1 MKALDNG
8 RIGAALGDVQRA
20 IAWAGLLSALL
31 GPALALSPLPGGVGF
46 AALVVFACV
55 APGAACV
62 CHVRLGDPVAAWAV
76 VLVLSMSLTVIAAV
90 TLAWARWW
98 EPGVGIVIV
107 AALSAASCVVALL
120 SKETEPGAAP
130 APGTRL
136 SGSASLH
143 AHDATT
149 LIPRQGADSTA
160 SREGRTGGADADA
173 AAWGPHTPHE
183 ERGDETTVIPRIGGP
198 VSGALSDA
206 TTVLPHVGGATLAAA
221 ADQTQVITRIEIPSP
236 RRTPG
241 GADETTVIP
250 KITDAATPTPS
261 DATTVIP
268 RITDATTVIPRIGD
282 TAPPA
287 DETTVLSRVTAQ
299 SPATAQPSAAA
310 QPEADAEARPLSAYD
325 RLRLRRRDL
334 AIAVLTLTAGTGAWV
349 LALIQADLADVD
361 DFGLLSAMPPAYFAA
376 LTICVLG
383 FVWEVSRRSPRAWA
397 AVGHTVLLLAIMHA
411 TVPALL
417 AEPEYAWTYKHLGVI
432 DLIASGR
439 PMDNAYDVYQQWPAF
454 FALVAQLTETAG
466 VSALRIASWAPVFFG
481 LINLLPA
488 YAIFRTLSTDRRV
501 PYLAAFVFSAVNWV
515 AQDYLAPQ
523 AFAYTLS
530 LGALLVLLRWL
541 RRDPAPAKEIGP
553 RFLRRLWAWAQTG
566 MGPLPYTSSRAKTLS
581 LVTLYVVYAAIVVS
595 HQLSPYLIAISATA
609 LVAFRLVQTVQILP
623 IFGVIAILQLIPRYR
638 LVESWGLFDGF
649 NLFAN
654 AQPLA
659 PTQGEVSAGR
669 TFSVMAIQVL
679 ALSIWLVATIVVIA
693 NRKRLGPLAVPAAL
707 AAGPFAI
714 LVGNSYG
721 GEAVF
726 RIFLFS
732 SPWCAYLIT
741 VGLLRLRM
749 RAGWGIGLAVPTL
762 VLATLVA
769 VQGEHG
775 QLQVNAFTSDEV
787 RAAQYLYA
795 NVPDGAAIVMAGAN
809 YPDRIGARYTDVL
822 GAVGT
827 TDTLL
832 PTGDSEGAVV
842 LGEAMDETDLDAINS
857 YFDQYSM
864 PAFLVVSK
872 SQAHA
877 AAYFGYYR
885 PDRLDKLRALLDGS
899 PKWQLWYGNDDTRI
913 FRYVPN
919 GTAK

>member
-1 MKALDNG
+1 MALE
-8 RIGAALGDVQRA
+8 RERLDVQRA

-76 VLVLSMSLTVIAAV
+76 VLVLSMSFTVLGAV
-90 TLAWARWW
+90 VLAWARWW
-98 EPGVGIVIV
+98 QPGVGIVV
-107 AALSAASCVVALL
+107 LAALSAGSCVVALL
-120 SKETEPGAAP
+120 SKEPDAPAAL
-130 APGTRL
+130 APGTRM

-143 AHDATT
+143 AHDSTTVMPRIAQHAGSEIPPSAT
-149 LIPRQGADSTA
+149 PDRADEMA
-160 SREGRTGGADADA
+160 GQ
-173 AAWGPHTPHE
+173 
-183 ERGDETTVIPRIGGP
+183 TTVIPRIGGP

-206 TTVLPHVGGATLAAA
+206 TTVLPHVGGTLEAA
-221 ADQTQVITRIEIPSP
+221 ADQTQVIARIDVPSP
-236 RRTPG
+236 RRHETSADERPA
-241 GADETTVIP
+241 ADETTVIP
-250 KITDAATPTPS
+250 KITDE
-261 DATTVIP
+261 TTVIP
-268 RITDATTVIPRIGD
+268 KVTDQTTVLPRLTGAS
-282 TAPPA
+282 TAP
-287 DETTVLSRVTAQ
+287 DETTVIARVTAEAPT
-299 SPATAQPSAAA
+299 SPAPAAA
-310 QPEADAEARPLSAYD
+310 PEPETRPLSAYD
-325 RLRLRRRDL
+325 RLRRRRQDF
-334 AIAVLTLTAGTGAWV
+334 AIALVTLAAGAGVWV
-349 LALIQADLADVD
+349 LALSQARMADVD
-361 DFGLLSAMPPAYFAA
+361 DFGLLSAMHPAFYAA
-376 LTICVLG
+376 LAICIGG
-383 FVWEVSRRSPRAWA
+383 FVWEVSRRSPRAWV
-397 AVGHTVLLLAIMHA
+397 AVGHTALLLTIMHA
-411 TVPALL
+411 TVPLL
-417 AEPEYAWTYKHLGVI
+417 VAEPEYAWTYKHLGVI

-466 VSALRIASWAPVFFG
+466 VSALRIASWAPIFFG
-481 LINLLPA
+481 LANLLPV
-488 YAIFRTLSTDRRV
+488 YAIFRTLSADRRV
-501 PYLAAFVFSAVNWV
+501 PYIAAFVFSAINWV

-541 RRDPAPAKEIGP
+541 RRDPAPTKERGP
-553 RFLRRLWAWAQTG
+553 RFLRRLWDWAQTG

-623 IFGVIAILQLIPRYR
+623 IFGVIAVLQLIPRYR

-669 TFSVMAIQVL
+669 TFSVLAIQVL
-679 ALSIWLVATIVVIA
+679 ALSIWLTATLVVIA

-714 LVGNSYG
+714 LLGNSYG

-749 RAGWGIGLAVPTL
+749 RRGLGIGLAVPVL

-769 VQGEHG
+769 IQGEHG
-775 QLQVNAFTSDEV
+775 QLKVNAFTTAEV

-864 PAFLVVSK
+864 PAFLVLSK
-872 SQAHA
+872 SQANA
-877 AAYFGYYR
+877 AAYFGYYK
-885 PDRLDKLRALLDGS
+885 PDRLDRLRALLDAS
-899 PKWQLWYGNDDTRI
+899 PKWHLWYGNDDTRI
-913 FRYVPN
+913 FRYVPT
-919 GTAK
+919 GTAP